1 MLDHTEDIVVCVDA
15 NKKEKK
21 VTSSVSPMILSQR
34 SESPFVIC
42 HQARFSCRFCCLL
55 AKVT

>member
-1 MLDHTEDIVVCVDA
+1 MLDHTEDFVVCVDA

-21 VTSSVSPMILSQR
+21 VTQQCIPMILSQR
-34 SESPFVIC
+34 SESSFAIC